1 LVLDI
6 LRHCRRR
13 GHARGARFDD
23 NAYNGAGDGSMTIA
37 LWVLAIALIVMGLIG
52 VVLPA
57 LPGTVLIFAGIL
69 LAAWIDGFARISAW
83 TLGMLGVLT
92 LLSFACDLLAG
103 ALGARRLGASRQAMI
118 GAAIGTLLGVFT
130 GLLGLI
136 FMPLI
141 GAAIGE
147 YLVLRDLQRAG
158 QVGVATWVG
167 LMVGTA
173 VKVAIAFI
181 MIGVFVAALLIR

>member
-1 LVLDI
+1 
-6 LRHCRRR
+6 
-13 GHARGARFDD
+13 
-23 NAYNGAGDGSMTIA
+23 
-37 LWVLAIALIVMGLIG
+37 
-52 VVLPA
+52 
-57 LPGTVLIFAGIL
+57 
-69 LAAWIDGFARISAW
+69 
-83 TLGMLGVLT
+83 MLGVLT
-92 LLSFACDLLAG
+92 LLSLACDLLAVR
-103 ALGARRLGASRQAMI
+103 ALGAKRLGASRHAMV

>member
-1 LVLDI
+1 
-6 LRHCRRR
+6 
-13 GHARGARFDD
+13 
-23 NAYNGAGDGSMTIA
+23 MTIA

-52 VVLPA
+52 IVLPA

-69 LAAWIDGFARISAW
+69 LAAWIDDFTRISAW
-83 TLGMLGVLT
+83 ALGMLGVLT
-92 LLSFACDLLAG
+92 LLSLACDLLAG
-103 ALGARRLGASRQAMI
+103 ALGAQRLGASRHAMV

-158 QVGVATWVG
+158 QVGVATWIG

>member
-1 LVLDI
+1 
-6 LRHCRRR
+6 
-13 GHARGARFDD
+13 
-23 NAYNGAGDGSMTIA
+23 MTIA

-69 LAAWIDGFARISAW
+69 LAAWIDDFERINAW
-83 TLGMLGVLT
+83 AVGMLGVLT
-92 LLSFACDLLAG
+92 LVSLACDLLAG
-103 ALGARRLGASRQAMI
+103 ALGAKRLGASRYAMV
-118 GAAIGTLLGVFT
+118 GAGIGTLLGVFA

-147 YLVLRDLQRAG
+147 YLVIRDLQRAG
-158 QVGVATWVG
+158 QVGIATWIG

-181 MIGVFVAALLIR
+181 MVGIFIAALLL